1 MLIRYK
7 KHYEKIA
14 MGLLSFMPKEKNLN
28 NLRATMKKYE
38 ADPNYKLY
46 LWKHEEDM
54 IGIIGIYVQG
64 DSIQIEHVCVNPSH
78 RQQGI
83 GKQIVKAL
91 SAEYPTK
98 NITASEDTMNF
109 YDKCFC
115 TIENSVEQR

>member
-38 ADPNYKLY
+38 TDPNYKLY
-46 LWKHEEDM
+46 LWKEEDI

-64 DSIQIEHVCVNPSH
+64 DLIQIEHVCVNPSH

-91 SAEYPTK
+91 NEEYPTK
-98 NITASEDTMNF
+98 NIAASEDTMTF
-109 YDKCFC
+109 YDKCLC
-115 TIENSVEQR
+115 TTEQKAEQR

>member
-14 MGLLSFMPKEKNLN
+14 MGLLSFMPKEKKLD

-46 LWKHEEDM
+46 LWKNEEDI

-64 DSIQIEHVCVNPSH
+64 DFIQVEHVCVNPSH

-83 GKQIVKAL
+83 GKQIVRAL
-91 SAEYPTK
+91 NEEFPTM
-98 NITASEDTMNF
+98 NITANEDTTTF

-115 TIENSVEQR
+115 EVKQEQR